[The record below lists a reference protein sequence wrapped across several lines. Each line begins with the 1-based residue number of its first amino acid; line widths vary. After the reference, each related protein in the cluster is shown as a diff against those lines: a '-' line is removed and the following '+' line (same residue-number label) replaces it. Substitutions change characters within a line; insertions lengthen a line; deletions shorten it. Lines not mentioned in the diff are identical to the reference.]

1 MDCSMSH
8 LPEFLTLDQCSA
20 FNSFSVTTL
29 GRRVKDGR
37 RSMASMRPSRP
48 IGPGSLHRP
57 VAIRQRGQSKKRKT
71 FSSTSDSLAAS
82 FTKDV
87 DCRRRVA
94 FGSRP

>member
-37 RSMASMRPSRP
+37 RSMASMRPDETESADRSRVSTSPCGNSSARP
-48 IGPGSLHRP
+48 IE
-57 VAIRQRGQSKKRKT
+57 K
-71 FSSTSDSLAAS
+71 
-82 FTKDV
+82 TKDFFIYQRLAG
-87 DCRRRVA
+87 CLFYKGR
-94 FGSRP
+94 